1 MNRLSF
7 LVPLLL
13 LLLLAESSPANADDR
28 AIKRNRDGR
37 RTALVIGNGAYAKTP
52 LKNSVNDAN
61 DMAGALSGCGFDV
74 VKLIDADRAA
84 MRRGVRDFASRIKG
98 SGVGLFFYAGHGV
111 QVRGENY
118 LVPLGADVRQEFE
131 IDDQCLKVD
140 YVLGAM
146 EEAGNGL
153 NIIIL
158 DACRNNPFRSFRGD
172 KSGLAHMDAPTG
184 SLIAFSTA
192 TGAVAEDGDGRN
204 GVYTGRLLKHIRTP
218 GLRLLDLFIQVR
230 NEVRAATGG
239 HQVPWENQS
248 LTAPFY
254 FLPGRA
260 GDEPSQAG
268 GQDLS
273 RERQELEREK
283 QELAREKD
291 RLEKER
297 LAMAP
302 RPDPPKPKPDP
313 PTSGGAKP
321 GQTWTEPTTGM
332 EFVWVPGGCFQMGS
346 PPQEAGRFDNE
357 GPVHEV
363 CVDGFWMG
371 KYEITQGQWSKV
383 MGGNPSYFKK
393 GERHPVEQVSWNDIK
408 SFISRLSSANP
419 GVKFS
424 LPSEAQWEYA
434 CRSGGKP
441 EKYCGGNNVD
451 GLAWYSGNSGS
462 STHPV
467 GTKSPNGLGLYDMS
481 GNVWE
486 WCEDVY
492 DKNGYSSHSRQNPLS
507 TGGGSYRV
515 FRGGSWISEPR
526 YVRSADRN
534 GGGPGNRGNDLGAR
548 LLRSP

>member
-1 MNRLSF
+1 MSLKIP
-7 LVPLLL
+7 LALLL
-13 LLLLAESSPANADDR
+13 LTLLPAVCLAGVT
-28 AIKRNRDGR
+28 DGR
-37 RTALVIGNGAYAKTP
+37 VP
-52 LKNSVNDAN
+52 DQ
-61 DMAGALSGCGFDV
+61 F
-74 VKLIDADRAA
+74 LI
-84 MRRGVRDFASRIKG
+84 
-98 SGVGLFFYAGHGV
+98 
-111 QVRGENY
+111 
-118 LVPLGADVRQEFE
+118 
-131 IDDQCLKVD
+131 
-140 YVLGAM
+140 
-146 EEAGNGL
+146 
-153 NIIIL
+153 
-158 DACRNNPFRSFRGD
+158 NP
-172 KSGLAHMDAPTG
+172 
-184 SLIAFSTA
+184 
-192 TGAVAEDGDGRN
+192 
-204 GVYTGRLLKHIRTP
+204 TGRLFIKVEPTDARV
-218 GLRLLDLFIQVR
+218 RLSGKQYHDGMELEQGNYTAEAVKDGYETQTLQVKV
-230 NEVRAATGG
+230 E
-239 HQVPWENQS
+239 
-248 LTAPFY
+248 
-254 FLPGRA
+254 PGRDNVYEIA
-260 GDEPSQAG
+260 MSKTAEPT
-268 GQDLS
+268 
-273 RERQELEREK
+273 
-283 QELAREKD
+283 
-291 RLEKER
+291 
-297 LAMAP
+297 
-302 RPDPPKPKPDP
+302 PKPA
-313 PTSGGAKP
+313 PTARPAPKGANP
-321 GQTWTEPTTGM
+321 GQTWAEPTTGM